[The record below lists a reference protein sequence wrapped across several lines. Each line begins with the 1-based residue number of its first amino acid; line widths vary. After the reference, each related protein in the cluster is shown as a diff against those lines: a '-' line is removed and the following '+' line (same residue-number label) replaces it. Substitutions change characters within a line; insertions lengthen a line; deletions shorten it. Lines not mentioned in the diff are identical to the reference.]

1 MSPAPAVRQ
10 AAARPAEQ
18 PVRDLSE
25 GLAGVPVVRGSQG
38 LLDICEDGL
47 FPGLRKIVLR
57 GEFSD
62 ADLQHLP
69 GSLQDLELLHCKG
82 ISSAGLAQLCRLD
95 LRSLTARHLHIDAQ
109 GAAILAG
116 HPTLS
121 CLDLSHNPIGDEGAR
136 ALARSTGIQTLRL
149 NDCGIGNA
157 GAAGLAAHPHLQVL
171 ELRSN
176 PSLGAEGI
184 RALARSHALRS
195 LDLSDNRLRDAAIAP
210 LGGNRSLTHLA
221 LGGNLIGEDGAHSL
235 ATHPFWSR

>member
-1 MSPAPAVRQ
+1 M
-10 AAARPAEQ
+10 
-18 PVRDLSE
+18 
-25 GLAGVPVVRGSQG
+25 PVVRGTQG

-69 GSLQDLELLHCKG
+69 GSLEELELLHCKG
-82 ISSAGLAQLCRLD
+82 ISSAGLAQLCQLD

-116 HPTLS
+116 HPTLR

-136 ALARSTGIQTLRL
+136 ALARNPGVQTLRL

-157 GAAGLAAHPHLQVL
+157 GAAGLAANPTFRCWSCAATPRWEPRASGPWPAATGCV
-171 ELRSN
+171 RS
-176 PSLGAEGI
+176 
-184 RALARSHALRS
+184 
-195 LDLSDNRLRDAAIAP
+195 
-210 LGGNRSLTHLA
+210 T
-221 LGGNLIGEDGAHSL
+221 
-235 ATHPFWSR
+235 